1 MSTTAQQ
8 EKTPSAVDMAKMG
21 SVSIILFITTHIAF

>member
-8 EKTPSAVDMAKMG
+8 DKTLTAVDMAKIE
-21 SVSIILFITTHIAF
+21 SVSIILFITNHIAF